1 MNGSHVIARRPSLPL
16 LTTTRRGRAVVAGS
30 LLLVGA
36 GLVVGPTGAVAAP
49 TLPAVAVVIT
59 SIVNTTQPVAIPP
72 TPGAPV
78 ALLAAGD
85 QFTLTA
91 TLVDSKGGAVAFSN
105 SQETTVTLSATGAS
119 WAPGLGTPNPTRVI
133 PAKGTTATFTGVSLV
148 LPTDDVELTVKA
160 TAPDAALALKT
171 DSTPQFDLLN
181 GSIKQVLIDNH
192 SEGLRVS
199 QEGLGQ
205 PCKVGDGS
213 LGSDPQTCAELV
225 APNGV
230 RSNAVFT
237 TATCQSTTSC
247 ATTGDDTL
255 LQVLAD
261 VPPTPA
267 GSRTPAATIIVTCD
281 KTLCSHGGVT
291 SFVVQASLAGG
302 GALDAAQAC
311 KKKGLLNS
319 SASACL
325 DYVQSSRDNA
335 GDVHLFLQIPFD
347 ARTSCC

>member
-1 MNGSHVIARRPSLPL
+1 MARRPSLSL

-49 TLPAVAVVIT
+49 PLPAVAIAIT
-59 SIVNTTQPVAIPP
+59 SIVNNDQSVAIPV

-78 ALLAAGD
+78 ALLKAGD
-85 QFTLTA
+85 HFTLTA
-91 TLVDSKGGAVAFSN
+91 TLVNSKGGAVAFSN
-105 SQETTVTLSATGAS
+105 SQETTLTLSAAFATWGVGSKLTAI
-119 WAPGLGTPNPTRVI
+119 V
-133 PAKGTTATFTGVSLV
+133 PAKGTTTVFSGVSLAASSG
-148 LPTDDVELTVKA
+148 DVKLKVEA
-160 TAPDAALALKT
+160 TAPSDAQLALAAA
-171 DSTPQFDLLN
+171 STSPFDLLN
-181 GSIKQVLIDNH
+181 HITNVVVPAGGHQVSPNGPDT
-192 SEGLRVS
+192 
-199 QEGLGQ
+199 
-205 PCKVGDGS
+205 PCQVGDGS
-213 LGSDPQTCAELV
+213 TVPQTCAELV

-230 RSNAVFT
+230 TGNAVFT
-237 TATCQSTTSC
+237 TATCLTTNC
-247 ATTGDDTL
+247 VTGNNPL

-261 VPPTPA
+261 VPQTEA
-267 GSRTPAATIIVTCD
+267 GSRTPAATVIVTCD
-281 KTLCSHGGVT
+281 KTLCSNGGVT
-291 SFVVQASLAGG
+291 SFVVQASLLGG
-302 GALDAAQAC
+302 GGLLPAPAC